1 MIPDR
6 PGRKEVYE
14 SEIGKSIEPGIG
26 NAGGGTPADGQPEC
40 GI

>member
-14 SEIGKSIEPGIG
+14 PKIGKSIEPGIG
-26 NAGGGTPADGQPEC
+26 DTRGGASADGQPEC